1 MAYDPTNRYR
11 LNGKEDQTIG
21 SLESKWIKEQIDM
34 TISRGTL
41 SVETINEIK
50 ELAKKEINKA
60 EQVWY
65 ESNGSINMNTYF
77 KTQHGNGH
85 KQQ

>member
-50 ELAKKEINKA
+50 ELAKKKLKKLNRFGMNQT
-60 EQVWY
+60 EQL
-65 ESNGSINMNTYF
+65 I
-77 KTQHGNGH
+77 
-85 KQQ
+85 

>member
-41 SVETINEIK
+41 SVETINEIR

-65 ESNGSINMNTYF
+65 ESNGAINMNSYF
-77 KTQHGNGH
+77 KRLNENEL
-85 KQQ
+85 K